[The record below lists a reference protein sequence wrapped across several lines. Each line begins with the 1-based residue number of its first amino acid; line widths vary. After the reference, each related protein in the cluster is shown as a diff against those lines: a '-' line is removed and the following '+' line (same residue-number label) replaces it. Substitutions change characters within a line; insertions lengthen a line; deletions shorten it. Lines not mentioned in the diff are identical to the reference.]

1 LPWVANHFIGES
13 SIYAPKVKTGI
24 AKLVY
29 SQFDYP
35 EEQIEANAALIVK
48 AVNNHYELLKR
59 LKFAAEWLR
68 ALGAF

>member
-1 LPWVANHFIGES
+1 MTNLKKERTHV
-13 SIYAPKVKTGI
+13 
-24 AKLVY
+24 
-29 SQFDYP
+29 
-35 EEQIEANAALIVK
+35 IEYKVK